1 MKKVVVTLLMVVVA
15 QLAMAQDIIFK
26 KYEDAKG
33 VQTVY
38 LSKTLLSLAAGS
50 LDDVEDMDLRSIAGK
65 LDNLRILD
73 CEKAGMAAKIKVDAL
88 AAFKNG
94 RYEEMMRVNDG
105 DEKKTTIYRHKK
117 RKKNEFALLNI
128 EKDEVQLINIIGTM
142 TLEDIKRCM
151 K

>member
-1 MKKVVVTLLMVVVA
+1 MKKNILVVVA

-88 AAFKNG
+88 AEVGLSDEAAWIFHG
-94 RYEEMMRVNDG
+94 RV
-105 DEKKTTIYRHKK
+105 
-117 RKKNEFALLNI
+117 
-128 EKDEVQLINIIGTM
+128 V
-142 TLEDIKRCM
+142 
-151 K
+151 

>member
-1 MKKVVVTLLMVVVA
+1 M
-15 QLAMAQDIIFK
+15 
-26 KYEDAKG
+26 
-33 VQTVY
+33 
-38 LSKTLLSLAAGS
+38 
-50 LDDVEDMDLRSIAGK
+50 RSIAGK

-105 DEKKTTIYRHKK
+105 DEKTFIYFRKNG
-117 RKKNEFALLNI
+117 KKNEFALLNI

>member
-73 CEKAGMAAKIKVDAL
+73 CEKASMAAKIKVDAL
-88 AAFKNG
+88 AAFNNG

-105 DEKKTTIYRHKK
+105 DEKTFIYFRKNG
-117 RKKNEFALLNI
+117 KKNEFALLNI

>member
-15 QLAMAQDIIFK
+15 QLAMSQDIIFK

-105 DEKKTTIYRHKK
+105 DEKTFIYFRKNG
-117 RKKNEFALLNI
+117 KKNEFALLNI
-128 EKDEVQLINIIGTM
+128 ERDEVQLINIIGTM